1 MRGLH
6 GWGGEG
12 FIMSYYGWV
21 GEELAIPAPCKLGHA
36 QPLRGEEGEEERGEG
51 VTRAMSTTRRAAS
64 PRAK

>member
-1 MRGLH
+1 
-6 GWGGEG
+6 
-12 FIMSYYGWV
+12 MSYYGWV

-51 VTRAMSTTRRAAS
+51 VTRAVSTTRRAAS